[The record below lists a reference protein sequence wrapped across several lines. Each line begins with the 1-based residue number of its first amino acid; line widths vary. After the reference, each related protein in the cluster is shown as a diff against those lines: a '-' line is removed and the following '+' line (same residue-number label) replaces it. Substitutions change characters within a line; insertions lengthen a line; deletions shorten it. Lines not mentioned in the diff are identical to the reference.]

1 MRRIPAVLA
10 ALALIVLTASPA
22 AAAKP
27 EKIPDVIGD
36 PVVYPAGEICGFD
49 LEYRVDIDD
58 GKSIVFPATS
68 DGNSGSSSAATS
80 SRPSPTW
87 RTIGAGPG
95 TSPGRA
101 RSGTGRP

>member
-1 MRRIPAVLA
+1 MRRISAVLA

-68 DGNSGSSSAATS
+68 DGQQRVIVRWLVRAD
-80 SRPSPTW
+80 R
-87 RTIGAGPG
+87 RRCRR
-95 TSPGRA
+95 GRA
-101 RSGTGRP
+101 RRGPLGWRRRRRCR